1 MIPNA
6 SNTPLQPPKPTPVAA
21 RWEQMFENGQ
31 EVLVVRGWAY
41 HPDDPSTP
49 VNITLCSDDE
59 VVARA
64 VATDRRGDL
73 LRRERGDGWAGFVLH
88 VPLARLGGAKP
99 RLFAGDVELPA
110 PAAATPVKIAPPQ
123 MVGEVTRLTLE
134 GGLLHVEGWA
144 ADITYPGNRL
154 EITLEV
160 GDGLWRDFAARP
172 QVAPPLVGKG
182 ENGRGFAFT
191 VPLPEGTGL
200 DRVRV
205 RLPDGSLLDAGSRRA
220 LGWAVRVPAWPPETL
235 ANGTL
240 RGGVQLD
247 CRLLRGWVE
256 DTAAGVPAPLEV
268 RITMD
273 GEPVW
278 QGAARRIE
286 DIPAAANDSA
296 GQQRRQ
302 SGYRVLLPR
311 PPAGR
316 IVSTVDAVT
325 ADGRRLPGFP
335 LRSWAG
341 DELIGRIE
349 QLRITEGALEL
360 RGWCI
365 DSRDPSTPLE
375 IEARRADGVLLARAT
390 ASDRPDRHLLKKTG
404 NAPVGMFRL
413 SLPLSALSSGH
424 GDMPDTGRLPVISP
438 VGTMRRLAFHAEAAS
453 LDALQAAASER
464 FPGWG
469 TPIQWHIDRL
479 SDNVLHGWM
488 LSLNDPE
495 ALCYADV
502 FLDNAWLAT
511 VPATRTR
518 HDLAKRFGTHGDH
531 GFALELSPAQVSQVP
546 GFLRVRPRIGDG
558 PEDTAT
564 RHQIQAAAGTKRNVI
579 HAGSQPLAQFLV
591 PAAQPGP
598 RTRRVS
604 VLILNRNGAGL
615 LERFFRSFQRHNSYA
630 NVEFIVVDHA
640 SEDDSARVCAAWQD
654 RLDIRLLSRNG
665 NYSFSQSNNLA
676 AQHATGE
683 ILILANNDARLCE
696 DILPQIV
703 DALDDPQ
710 VGAVSPALLDDV
722 PDLALE
728 LPGQPGPIQH
738 LGVHIDLGGVRKAGI
753 VPFETRPSRE
763 WLGLDAAPV
772 EVPSVTG
779 AFMAVRRDEFLQS
792 GGLSE
797 DYFYGHEDIDFTLR
811 LRRKGLRIVALNQLR
826 ALHLRAYSRSGMS
839 RDYTAIRQR
848 NRDIFDGRF
857 GVWLRRLMASDR
869 FGKVGFWSGRRLRIA
884 FVVTENDHATMAGD
898 FFTALELARELAR
911 NHPVDCHFI
920 EHKGP
925 ELGELDGMDVLIA
938 MRDDFDPLTARSN
951 NPAMLRVAWVRN
963 WADRFAAR
971 TWTRDFDVIWASSGH
986 AQARLQQALGR
997 SVDLMPIATAADR
1010 FAQGRRDPALECDYC
1025 FTGSFWGLNREITQ
1039 NLDPAAL
1046 PYRFALFGTGW
1057 ENEPQMAPYS
1067 RGPLPYDR
1075 MPDVYAST
1083 RIVID
1088 DANHATR
1095 QMQSV
1100 NSRVFDAL
1108 AAGALVLTNGVQG
1121 ARAIFGDLLPTYE
1134 SPQELEALLHRYLGD
1149 EKLRR
1154 DTVARLRAIVL
1165 EGHTYKRRADQAW
1178 ESLRNASATP
1188 RIAIKIGAPNRGALA
1203 EWGDYHFAD
1212 SLRQALE
1219 PLGFRVRI
1227 DPLDEWTNP
1236 QSNGDDIVLVLRGL
1250 SSYTPLP
1257 HQISLCWVISHPDR
1271 VSLAELKS
1279 YDHVF
1284 VASELFCQ
1292 QLRRDL
1298 GDRVSTL
1305 LQCTD
1310 PARFH
1315 PGANDPAFREQVL
1328 FVGNSRNQFR
1338 RVIRDAIAEG
1348 IEPAIY
1354 GTRWRGLVPDRLI
1367 RGENIPNVQ
1376 LAHEYRAAGVVLNDH
1391 WDTMRDYGF
1400 ISNRVFDVLACGGRL
1415 VSDEVPGLEELFG
1428 GMVRVYRDPAGLSE
1442 AVQSLL
1448 EEGRANQ
1455 AERDAFARQVGRE
1468 HSFSARAAEIERVIR
1483 HLLDRAMAG
1492 PADMAAAGD

>member
-1 MIPNA
+1 MSPNA
-6 SNTPLQPPKPTPVAA
+6 SDTPLQSPKPAAVEA
-21 RWEQMFENGQ
+21 RWEQMFEAGQ
-31 EVLVVRGWAY
+31 DTLVVRGWAY
-41 HPDDPSTP
+41 HPQDPSTP
-49 VNITLCSDDE
+49 VVITLYAGDE
-59 VVARA
+59 VVGRA

-88 VPLARLGGAKP
+88 VPLVRLGGARP

-110 PAAATPVKIAPPQ
+110 PAAAAPVKIAPPQ
-123 MVGEVTRLTLE
+123 LVGEVTRLVAENGVLQ
-134 GGLLHVEGWA
+134 VEGWA
-144 ADITYPGNRL
+144 ADITHPGNRPEVSL
-154 EITLEV
+154 ELGDEV
-160 GDGLWRDFAARP
+160 WRDFAAHP
-172 QVAPPLVGKG
+172 QAAPPLVGKG
-182 ENGRGFAFT
+182 EAGRGFAFA
-191 VPLPEGTGL
+191 VPWPEGATL

-205 RLPDGSLLDAGSRRA
+205 RLPDGSLLDAGARRA
-220 LGWAVRVPAWPPETL
+220 LSWTVPVAAWPPETV
-235 ANGTL
+235 AHGTL
-240 RGGVQLD
+240 RGGVLLD
-247 CRLLRGWVE
+247 RRLLRGWVE
-256 DTAAGVPAPLEV
+256 DTAAGTTAPLEV

-273 GEPVW
+273 GDPVW
-278 QGAARRIE
+278 QGVARRIE
-286 DIPAAANDSA
+286 DIPAPADDSA
-296 GQQRRQ
+296 GQQRRP
-302 SGYRVLLPR
+302 SGYRVLLPQ

-316 IVSTVDAVT
+316 IGATVDAVT
-325 ADGRRLPGFP
+325 LDGRRLPGFP
-335 LRSWAG
+335 LRSWVG
-341 DELIGRIE
+341 DELIGRLE
-349 QLRITEGALEL
+349 QLTLADGSLEL

-365 DSRDPSTPLE
+365 DTRDPSTPVE
-375 IEARRADGVLLARAT
+375 IEARRADGALLARTT
-390 ASDRPDRHLLKKTG
+390 ASDRPDPHLLKKIG
-404 NAPVGMFRL
+404 NAPVGMFQM
-413 SLPLSALSSGH
+413 SVPLQALGSAH
-424 GDMPDTGRLPVISP
+424 GEPADMGRLPVISP
-438 VGTMRRLAFHAEAAS
+438 VGTMRRIAPRAEAGTLA
-453 LDALQAAASER
+453 ALQSAASER
-464 FPGWG
+464 FANWDSPV
-469 TPIQWHIDRL
+469 QWHIDRL

-495 ALCYADV
+495 AVCYADV

-511 VPATRTR
+511 VPTTRTR
-518 HDLAKRFGTHGDH
+518 HDLAKRFGTHGGH
-531 GFALELSPAQVSQVP
+531 GFALELSPSQMGQVP
-546 GFLRVRPRIGDG
+546 GFLRVQPRIGDG
-558 PEDTAT
+558 AEGAT
-564 RHQIQAAAGTKRNVI
+564 GKHQIQAAAGTKRNVI
-579 HAGSQPLAQFLV
+579 PTASQPLAQFLV
-591 PAAQPGP
+591 PAAPPGP
-598 RTRRVS
+598 RGRKVS
-604 VLILNRNGAGL
+604 VLILNRNGARL
-615 LERFFRSFQRHNSYA
+615 LERFFQSFERHNTYA

-640 SEDDSARVCAAWQD
+640 SADDSAQVCAAWQD
-654 RLDIRLLSRNG
+654 RLDVRLVPRNG

-676 AQHATGE
+676 ARHATGE

-696 DILPQIV
+696 DILPRIV

-722 PDLALE
+722 PDPSLE

-738 LGVHIDLGGVRKAGI
+738 LGVHIDLGGMRKAGV

-763 WLGLDAAPV
+763 WLGLDATPI

-779 AFMAVRRDEFLQS
+779 AFMAVRRDEYLRL

-811 LRRKGLRIVALNQLR
+811 LRRAGLRIVALNQLR

-839 RDYTAIRQR
+839 RDYAAIRQR
-848 NRDIFDGRF
+848 NRDIFDQRF
-857 GVWLRRLMASDR
+857 GVWVRRLLATDR
-869 FGKVGFWSGRRLRIA
+869 FEKVGFWSGRRLRVA

-911 NHPVDCHFI
+911 SHPVDCHFI

-925 ELGELDGMDVLIA
+925 ELADLDGMDVLIA
-938 MRDDFDPLTARSN
+938 MRDDFDPLTAKSG
-951 NPAMLRVAWVRN
+951 NPAMLRVAWIRN
-963 WADRFAAR
+963 WADRFATR
-971 TWTRDFDVIWASSGH
+971 TWTRDFDVIWASSKN
-986 AQARLQQALGR
+986 AQARLEQLLGR
-997 SVDLMPIATAADR
+997 RVDLMPIATAADR

-1025 FTGSFWGLNREITQ
+1025 FTGSFWGLSREISQ

-1046 PYRFALFGTGW
+1046 PYRFALYGTGW
-1057 ENEPQMAPYS
+1057 ENDPAMAPYS
-1067 RGPLPYDR
+1067 RGSLPYDR

-1088 DANHATR
+1088 DANHATK

-1108 AAGALVLTNGVQG
+1108 AAGALVVTNGAEG
-1121 ARAIFGDLLPTYE
+1121 ARAVFGDLLPTYD

-1149 EKLRR
+1149 ETLRR

-1165 EGHTYKRRADQAW
+1165 EDHTYRRRAAQAW
-1178 ESLRNASATP
+1178 ASLRHASATP

-1203 EWGDYHFAD
+1203 EWGDFHFAD

-1315 PGANDPAFREQVL
+1315 PDARDPAFREQVL

-1354 GTRWRGLVPDRLI
+1354 GTRWRGLVPDRMI
-1367 RGENIPNVQ
+1367 RGENIPNTR

-1415 VSDEVPGLEELFG
+1415 VSDEVPGLEALFG
-1428 GMVRVYRDPAGLSE
+1428 DMVRVYSDPASLSA

-1448 EEGRANQ
+1448 EEGSAAQ
-1455 AERDAFARQVGRE
+1455 VERDAFARQVGQE
-1468 HSFSARAAEIERVIR
+1468 HGFAARAAEIERVIR
-1483 HLLDRAMAG
+1483 DLLDRAMAA
-1492 PADMAAAGD
+1492 PSEADGTAG